1 MIVYS
6 LPWIHPIRAHLTLV
20 FAFRIIH
27 TKTLV
32 NVLMIS
38 QNIRFKAIYV
48 RSKTFICIYWLAIP
62 IYTYI
67 RLERIFLV
75 LYIIRWSHWFY
86 DSWRSYLIFFW
97 YIALYY
103 LNNTDSMI
111 LMQNCIWSIYSFLQR
126 EFVDYNPHWF
136 YDSCATCQF
145 MLKRTPFYPLDY

>member
-1 MIVYS
+1 
-6 LPWIHPIRAHLTLV
+6 
-20 FAFRIIH
+20 
-27 TKTLV
+27 
-32 NVLMIS
+32 MIS

-145 MLKRTPFYPLDY
+145 MLLMNALLSFRLLGTIPSPFYILPDSMILVSGL